1 MLVGLDPIH
10 VKKQKTKNKIGVIIR
25 YSCNN
30 AMRFG
35 MFRSDLYLFFL
46 YFKSIFYLEKSIVV
60 IFLVFF
66 FIILIY

>member
-10 VKKQKTKNKIGVIIR
+10 VKKKKKTKNKIGVIIR

-35 MFRSDLYLFFL
+35 MFRSDLYLFFYILRVYFIWKKVL
-46 YFKSIFYLEKSIVV
+46 Y
-60 IFLVFF
+60 
-66 FIILIY
+66 

>member
-10 VKKQKTKNKIGVIIR
+10 VKKKKQKTKNKIGVIIR

-35 MFRSDLYLFFL
+35 MFRSDLYLFFYIL
-46 YFKSIFYLEKSIVV
+46 RVYFIGKKVFY
-60 IFLVFF
+60 
-66 FIILIY
+66 

>member
-10 VKKQKTKNKIGVIIR
+10 VKKNKQKTKNKIGVIIR

-35 MFRSDLYLFFL
+35 MFRSDLYLFFYIL
-46 YFKSIFYLEKSIVV
+46 RVYFIRKKVFY
-60 IFLVFF
+60 
-66 FIILIY
+66 